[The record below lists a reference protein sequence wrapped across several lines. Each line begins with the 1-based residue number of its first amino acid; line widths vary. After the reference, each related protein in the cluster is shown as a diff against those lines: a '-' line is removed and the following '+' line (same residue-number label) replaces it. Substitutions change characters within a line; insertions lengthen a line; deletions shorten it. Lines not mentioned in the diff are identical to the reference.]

1 MVTFTKTAD
10 SNILTFPTDQ
20 NREYPLNDT
29 EGHKGALLRTGGGTI
44 AVDVR
49 KTSNPLQ
56 IPLTLRNITQAF
68 YDALE
73 NWFLNVCKN
82 KLYKFYYSNDVTG
95 ESLLAVRWINGFS
108 FSFDGFYY
116 YGEIILEKEIT

>member
-1 MVTFTKTAD
+1 MIVRFIKDLNT
-10 SNILTFPTDQ
+10 LTFPADQ

-29 EGHKGALLRTGGGTI
+29 EGHKGTLLRSGEGTI
-44 AVDVR
+44 AVDVL

-68 YDALE
+68 YDALQ
-73 NWFLNVCKN
+73 NWFSNICKE
-82 KLYKFYYSNDVTG
+82 KLYKFYYTNSVTG
-95 ESLLAVRWINGFS
+95 ESLLLVRWINGFN

-116 YGEIILEKEIT
+116 NGEIVLEKEIT